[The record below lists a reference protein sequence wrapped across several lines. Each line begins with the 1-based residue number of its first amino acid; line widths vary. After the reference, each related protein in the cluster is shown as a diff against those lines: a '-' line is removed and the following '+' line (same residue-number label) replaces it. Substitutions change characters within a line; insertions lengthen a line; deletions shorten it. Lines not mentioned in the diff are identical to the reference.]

1 MVGKNGVWI
10 EEQNYRKGKKRD
22 GRLKWDPIT
31 LEEQLGR

>member
-1 MVGKNGVWI
+1 MASGSKNRI
-10 EEQNYRKGKKRD
+10 IAKEKRD